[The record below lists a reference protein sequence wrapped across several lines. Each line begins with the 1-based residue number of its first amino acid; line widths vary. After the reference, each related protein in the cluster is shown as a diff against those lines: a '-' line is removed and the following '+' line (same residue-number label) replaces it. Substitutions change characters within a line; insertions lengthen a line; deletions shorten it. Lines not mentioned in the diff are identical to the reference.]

1 MTPLVNDS
9 KWVYDHHIK
18 KGFMRILLVEDDSPL
33 AQGLKK
39 ALNNEGLTVDWL
51 NKGNTAITALASNPV
66 DAVILDLGLPDI
78 DGTEVLKI
86 IKKKYPLIP
95 VLILTARDSLDD
107 KISGLDLGADDYL
120 VKPFAM
126 PELFARLRVFERR
139 LGTAAS
145 SIISLHNITLD
156 IQAHTVAINNC
167 FIEMSR
173 KEYMILKILMEN
185 AGRIQSRAQ
194 LENKLY
200 EWGEEVA
207 SNAVEVHVHH
217 LRKKLPAE
225 FIKTI
230 RGVGYTVSK
239 V

>member
-1 MTPLVNDS
+1 
-9 KWVYDHHIK
+9 
-18 KGFMRILLVEDDSPL
+18 
-33 AQGLKK
+33 
-39 ALNNEGLTVDWL
+39 
-51 NKGNTAITALASNPV
+51 
-66 DAVILDLGLPDI
+66 
-78 DGTEVLKI
+78 
-86 IKKKYPLIP
+86 
-95 VLILTARDSLDD
+95 
-107 KISGLDLGADDYL
+107 
-120 VKPFAM
+120 
-126 PELFARLRVFERR
+126 
-139 LGTAAS
+139 
-145 SIISLHNITLD
+145 
-156 IQAHTVAINNC
+156 
-167 FIEMSR
+167 MSR